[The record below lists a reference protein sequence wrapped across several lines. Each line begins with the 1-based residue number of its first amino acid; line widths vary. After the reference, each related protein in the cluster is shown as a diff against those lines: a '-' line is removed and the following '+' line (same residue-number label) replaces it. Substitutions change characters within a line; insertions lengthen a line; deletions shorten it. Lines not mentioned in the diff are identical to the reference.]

1 MFARAFALSTLLLV
15 AIAAPTP
22 AADQPQWGQRHT
34 RNMVSPEKGLP
45 DGFDPVAGTNVKWVA
60 PLGSQSYASPIAA
73 GGRVYIGTNND
84 RPRDPKHQGDRAV
97 LLCLDERDG
106 HLLWQLV
113 IPKLSVDYDDPF
125 LDWEKAGFCSEPTI
139 EGNHAYTLTN
149 RGEIV
154 CLDVK
159 GLTDGNEGPYAD
171 EAKHLALLH
180 HTPINP
186 GATDADIVWLTDL
199 VKDAGIRTHDQVHGS
214 ILIDGDLLYVNS
226 CNGKDNT
233 HRRIVTPDAPTLVVL
248 DKRTGRIVSRDDQR
262 IGPNIFHCAW
272 SSPSL
277 GEVNG
282 KRLIFLGGPDGWC
295 YAFEAL
301 KEAPPLGPDP
311 ALEELRGPGPALK
324 NVWKF
329 DCDPAAPKEDVHKYV
344 GNRRVSPSVIMGM
357 PVFDKGRIYVSAGGD
372 LWWGKRQSWLKCIDA
387 GGTGDVTKTAEVW
400 SYPLSRETCCTPAV
414 YNGMVFAA
422 DCGGV
427 IHCVDAATGKPFWTH
442 KADGDIWGSPLVAD
456 GKVFVGTRRGEFV
469 VLAADKQ
476 KRLISSTR
484 VGEGD
489 DSKINGTVTAANGVL
504 YVPTM
509 SKLYAL
515 QRPVQA
521 NAGANGVVK

>member
-1 MFARAFALSTLLLV
+1 VLLLV
-15 AIAAPTP
+15 LLPARAR

-34 RNMVSPEKGLP
+34 RNMVSPETGLP
-45 DGFDPVAGTNVKWVA
+45 DGFDPAAGTNVKWVA
-60 PLGSQSYASPIAA
+60 PLGSQTYASPVVA
-73 GGRVYIGTNND
+73 GGRVYLGTNND
-84 RPRDPKHQGDRAV
+84 RPRDPRHQGDRAV
-97 LLCLDERDG
+97 LLCLDEKDG
-106 HLLWQLV
+106 RLLWQFV

-139 EGNHAYTLTN
+139 EGDRAYTLTN
-149 RGEIV
+149 RGEVV
-154 CLDVK
+154 CLDVN
-159 GLTDGNEGPYAD
+159 GLADGNDGPYLN
-171 EAKHLALLH
+171 EAKHLALRRH
-180 HTPINP
+180 APVKP
-186 GATDADIVWLTDL
+186 SPTDADIVWRRDL
-199 VKDAGIRTHDQVHGS
+199 VADAGIRTHDQVHGS
-214 ILIDGDLLYVNS
+214 ILVDGDLLYVNS

-248 DKRTGRIVSRDDQR
+248 DKRTGQIVARDGEH
-262 IGPNIFHCAW
+262 IGPNVFHCAW

-282 KRLIFLGGPDGWC
+282 KRLIFFGGPDGWC

-301 KEAPPLGPDP
+301 AASPLPAPAAPDPNGGPD
-311 ALEELRGPGPALK
+311 GPAQGGVAVTPLTT
-324 NVWKF
+324 VWKF

-357 PVFDKGRIYVSAGGD
+357 PVFDKGRVYVSAGGD
-372 LWWGKRQSWLKCIDA
+372 LWWGKRQGWLKCIDA
-387 GGTGDVTKTAEVW
+387 GGSGDVTRAAEVW

-414 YNGMVFAA
+414 YNGMVFAT

-427 IHCVDAATGKPFWTH
+427 IHCVDAATGKPHWTH

-476 KRLISSTR
+476 KRLISTTH

-515 QRPVQA
+515 QRPAQA
-521 NAGANGVVK
+521 NATAPR